1 MDEPVALKP
10 CPFCHGGEFRFDES
24 TYWTG
29 QRSELLNVKLR
40 HWCERQPNCPP
51 STMELVAK
59 TEKEVRE
66 LWNNSSDPRVREL
79 VDALRPF
86 ARIDIDARGELMPGE
101 YLNWEDWAEDV
112 LRARA
117 AIAAEGLKEAE

>member
-1 MDEPVALKP
+1 MSEPVAWQRR
-10 CPFCHGGEFRFDES
+10 FRAPWMDGWS
-24 TYWTG
+24 AWTG
-29 QRSELLNVKLR
+29 
-40 HWCERQPNCPP
+40 C
-51 STMELVAK
+51 
-59 TEKEVRE
+59 TEGEYLEFSKEPRVDGWVYETRC
-66 LWNNSSDPRVREL
+66 LYASRTPDPRVREL

-117 AIAAEGLKEAE
+117 AIAAEGLKEGE